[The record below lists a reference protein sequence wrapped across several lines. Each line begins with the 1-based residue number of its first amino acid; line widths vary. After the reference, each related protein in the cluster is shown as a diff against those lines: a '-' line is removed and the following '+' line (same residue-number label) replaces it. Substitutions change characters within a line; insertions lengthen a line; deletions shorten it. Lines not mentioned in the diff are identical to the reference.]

1 MISKSY
7 ASFRYDSQQ
16 MRSLFPQP
24 NPYVF
29 HYCISKF
36 KNVNYQLFVAEIKF
50 LWYSHNII
58 SVPQDKLIQNI
69 TFKPF
74 LFFSFLFAHSY

>member
-1 MISKSY
+1 MCSGGCC
-7 ASFRYDSQQ
+7 DPPTLL
-16 MRSLFPQP
+16 SLR
-24 NPYVF
+24 V
-29 HYCISKF
+29 SKF
-36 KNVNYQLFVAEIKF
+36 KNDIFQVFVAEIKF